1 MPKLTP
7 LKPREVMRKLRK
19 LGFEGPKPGGRHQHM
34 VHPATGRVIPIPIP
48 GGEKI
53 GVGLICEI
61 INEVGITR
69 EEWIDL

>member
-1 MPKLTP
+1 
-7 LKPREVMRKLRK
+7 
-19 LGFEGPKPGGRHQHM
+19 M